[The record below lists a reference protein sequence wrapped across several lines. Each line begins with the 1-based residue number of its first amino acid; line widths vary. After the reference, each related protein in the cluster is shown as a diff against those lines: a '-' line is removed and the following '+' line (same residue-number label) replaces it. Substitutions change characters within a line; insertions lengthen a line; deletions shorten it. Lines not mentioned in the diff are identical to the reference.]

1 MRNAALALLLFQ
13 SSSLS
18 FGVRGSIG
26 RGSVSPTSRRMR
38 GGSVVVNGGRE
49 ASTPVD
55 EAALSASCDA
65 ALTPIAP
72 NVARLT
78 IVQIT
83 DVSSSHSRRHEPSI
97 VSSQRGEDDETVGW
111 LPPHRSMRA
120 SDSLARSRHAGVHAR
135 ELSVAA
141 HAAA

>member
-18 FGVRGSIG
+18 FGV

-65 ALTPIAP
+65 ALPPIAP

-83 DVSSSHSRRHEPSI
+83 DVSSSHSRHEPSI

-135 ELSVAA
+135 ELSIAA